1 MMHFLN
7 FIQNFLITKSKKMNK
22 IIEKPWGKEEVIEIN
37 SSYMVKKLTM
47 NAGHRCSTQYH
58 NFKRETIYVLSGK
71 LKIYFG
77 TKIDQLKSKIFQS
90 GENITIP
97 PKLIHRM
104 EAVEDSIYLES
115 STPEMED
122 VVRLQDDYERQNNV
136 L

>member
-1 MMHFLN
+1 
-7 FIQNFLITKSKKMNK
+7 MNK

-37 SSYMVKKLTM
+37 SRYMVKKLTM

-58 NFKRETIYVLSGK
+58 NFKRETIYVLSGQ
-71 LKIYFG
+71 LKIYWG
-77 TKIDQLKSKIFQS
+77 TKMDQLKSRIYKS

-122 VVRLQDDYERQNNV
+122 VVRLQDDYERTE
-136 L
+136 